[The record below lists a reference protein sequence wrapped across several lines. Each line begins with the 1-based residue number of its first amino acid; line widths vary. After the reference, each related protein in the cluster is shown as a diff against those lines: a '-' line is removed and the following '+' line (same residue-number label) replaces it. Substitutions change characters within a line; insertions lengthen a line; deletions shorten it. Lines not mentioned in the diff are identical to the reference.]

1 MPVVPPRVAHRWPPA
16 RAALA
21 ASPAPSGRPPHRRA
35 ARRRAARH
43 GLARR
48 RRWAQV
54 KVEWSF
60 RGFVASGPRHGP
72 AGKAGGA
79 GGDDF
84 KRHFTFTG
92 AKGRETLPQRV
103 RRLLVHAGVGL
114 VERQY
119 LLATTGWGNGR
130 WNGSQLAMTEDTC
143 DHRCMCDGGHDAQ
156 GATSA
161 KRTGPQLSGYCGLAL
176 LYSPGD
182 GGAYGPADRSQRFR
196 PPSRL
201 PVCAWENAAA
211 NLHSLG
217 RV

>member
-1 MPVVPPRVAHRWPPA
+1 MPVVPPRVAHRWPPS

-21 ASPAPSGRPPHRRA
+21 ASPAPRGSPPHRRA

-43 GLARR
+43 GLDRR
-48 RRWAQV
+48 RRC
-54 KVEWSF
+54 
-60 RGFVASGPRHGP
+60 RGGGASGVSSRQGL
-72 AGKAGGA
+72 GMVRRGRQGGA

-130 WNGSQLAMTEDTC
+130 GNGSQLAMTEDTC

-161 KRTGPQLSGYCGLAL
+161 KRTGPHARFFPRYVGIFGGEGAHAREKRANKRYVK
-176 LYSPGD
+176 YPTPGSE
-182 GGAYGPADRSQRFR
+182 GSRETARYAD
-196 PPSRL
+196 
-201 PVCAWENAAA
+201 AGTA
-211 NLHSLG
+211 
-217 RV
+217 